1 MKVKLYPPSKRP
13 SYMHCN
19 GIGNSAFL
27 IIWAYCVE
35 YSYCK
40 HPKETLRKLYLT
52 EKECSSDYWDK
63 FVKAN
68 FIKGW
73 CYYEELIFV
82 V

>member
-1 MKVKLYPPSKRP
+1 MKVKLYSPSKRP
-13 SYMHCN
+13 SYMN
-19 GIGNSAFL
+19 GTGVFL
-27 IIWAYCVE
+27 TIWAYCVE

-68 FIKGW
+68 SIKGW
-73 CYYEELIFV
+73 CYYEDLTFEG
-82 V
+82 